1 MTMADAKAIKKR
13 PGQMRLIDATQY
25 RLPPAGWVS
34 ILHRI
39 SGLVLIILM
48 PFVIWMFDTSVTDEV
63 SFDQFRNAFIAGIGF
78 VPAFIVK
85 LAALA
90 LIWSFLQ
97 HFCAGVRHLYMDF
110 THTVDKEFGR
120 VSALVAIAVA
130 AVLTLVFA
138 YKLFVGY

>member
-1 MTMADAKAIKKR
+1 MADAKAIKKR
-13 PGQMRLIDATQY
+13 PGTMRLVDATQY

-34 ILHRI
+34 ILHRV

-48 PFVIWMFDTSVTDEV
+48 PFVIWMFDTSLSSEVT
-63 SFDQFRNAFIAGIGF
+63 FTQFTAAFTGGIGF
-78 VPAFIVK
+78 VPAFVVK

-90 LIWSFLQ
+90 LIWGFLQ

-120 VSALVAIAVA
+120 VSALVAIGVAVL
-130 AVLTLVFA
+130 LTLVFA

>member
-1 MTMADAKAIKKR
+1 MADAIKAIKKR
-13 PGQMRLIDATQY
+13 PGAMTYADAVTY
-25 RLPPAGWVS
+25 RLPPAGVVS
-34 ILHRI
+34 ILHRV
-39 SGLVLIILM
+39 SGLLLIVLM
-48 PFVIWMFDTSVTDEV
+48 PFVIWMFDTSLTDEIT
-63 SFDQFRNAFIAGIGF
+63 FTQFRGAFIGGIGF
-78 VPAFIVK
+78 VPAWLVK

-120 VSALVAIAVA
+120 VSALAAIGIAV
-130 AVLTLVFA
+130 VLTLVFA

>member
-1 MTMADAKAIKKR
+1 MADAKAIKKR

-34 ILHRI
+34 ILHRV
-39 SGLVLIILM
+39 SGLLLIVLM
-48 PFVIWMFDTSVTDEV
+48 PFVIWLFQTSLTDEV
-63 SFDQFRNAFIAGIGF
+63 VFMQIHAAYVGGLGF
-78 VPAFIVK
+78 VPAFVIK
-85 LAALA
+85 LATLV

-110 THTVDKEFGR
+110 THSVTKEFGR
-120 VSALVAIAVA
+120 TSALVAMVVA
-130 AVLTLVFA
+130 GLLTLVFA

>member
-1 MTMADAKAIKKR
+1 MADAKAIKKR

-34 ILHRI
+34 ILHRV
-39 SGLVLIILM
+39 SGLILIILM
-48 PFVIWMFDTSVTDEV
+48 PFVIWMFDTSLSSEV
-63 SFDQFRNAFIAGIGF
+63 SFDQFRNAFIGGLPF
-78 VPAFIVK
+78 VPAWLVK

-120 VSALVAIAVA
+120 VSALAAIGIAV
-130 AVLTLVFA
+130 VLTLVFA

>member
-1 MTMADAKAIKKR
+1 MADAKAIKKR
-13 PGQMRLIDATQY
+13 PGQMRLVDATQY

-39 SGLVLIILM
+39 SGLLLILLM

-63 SFDQFRNAFIAGIGF
+63 TFDAFRGAFIGGIGF
-78 VPAFIVK
+78 VPAFVVK

-90 LIWSFLQ
+90 LIWAFLQ
-97 HFCAGVRHLYMDF
+97 HLCAGVRHLYMDF
-110 THTVDKEFGR
+110 THSVTKEFGR
-120 VSALVAIAVA
+120 TSALVAIAVA
-130 AVLTLVFA
+130 SLLTLVFA

>member
-1 MTMADAKAIKKR
+1 MADAIKAIKKR
-13 PGQMRLIDATQY
+13 PGKMRLSDATQY

-39 SGLVLIILM
+39 SGLVLIVLM
-48 PFVIWMFDTSVTDEV
+48 PFVIWMFDTSLTDEIT
-63 SFDQFRNAFIAGIGF
+63 FTQFRGAFIGGIGF

-90 LIWSFLQ
+90 LIWAFLQ

-110 THTVDKEFGR
+110 THSVTKEFGR
-120 VSALVAIAVA
+120 QSALVAMGVA
-130 AVLTLVFA
+130 AFLTLVFA
-138 YKLFVGY
+138 YKLFIGY

>member
-1 MTMADAKAIKKR
+1 MADAKAIKKR

-34 ILHRI
+34 ILHRV
-39 SGLVLIILM
+39 SGLILIILM
-48 PFVIWMFDTSVTDEV
+48 PFVIWMFDTSLSSEVT
-63 SFDQFRNAFIAGIGF
+63 FDQFRGAFIGGIGF
-78 VPAFIVK
+78 VHPVIVK
-85 LAALA
+85 LVTLA
-90 LIWSFLQ
+90 LIWGFLQ

-120 VSALVAIAVA
+120 VSALVAIGLAI
-130 AVLTLVFA
+130 VLTLVFA